1 MSLTCVSI
9 WAGSR
14 NKADVAKEPPNKDSA
29 LLQGCRRGDRQ
40 AQRALY
46 DQYKDWVFGIAYRMS
61 NHQQQAEDITQEVFI
76 RLFRKI
82 DSFRGDSAFSSW
94 LYRLAMNVC
103 INHLKKEKKYRE
115 RILNELSNSQNQN
128 TSFAK
133 GEKPTFDMKPYLEK
147 AIRALPEGYRA
158 VFVLY
163 QIEGYGHREI
173 ARMLNISEG
182 TSKSQLHKARLEL
195 RKFLEPYISMH
206 QSF

>member
-1 MSLTCVSI
+1 MSLTCLSI

-14 NKADVAKEPPNKDSA
+14 NKEDVATEPPDKDSA

-46 DQYKDWVFGIAYRMS
+46 DRYKDWVFSIAYRMS
-61 NHQQQAEDITQEVFI
+61 NHQQQAEDITQEVFV

-103 INHLKKEKKYRE
+103 INHFKKEKKHRE
-115 RILNELSNSQNQN
+115 RIVNELSDNNKQNA
-128 TSFAK
+128 SFAK
-133 GEKPTFDMKPYLEK
+133 GERETFDMKPYLEK
-147 AIRALPEGYRA
+147 AISALPAGYRA

-163 QIEGYGHREI
+163 QIEGYGHKEI
-173 ARMLNISEG
+173 AEMLNISAG

-195 RKFLEPYISMH
+195 RRLLTPYIAMH

>member
-1 MSLTCVSI
+1 M
-9 WAGSR
+9 
-14 NKADVAKEPPNKDSA
+14 
-29 LLQGCRRGDRQ
+29 
-40 AQRALY
+40 
-46 DQYKDWVFGIAYRMS
+46 
-61 NHQQQAEDITQEVFI
+61 
-76 RLFRKI
+76 
-82 DSFRGDSAFSSW
+82 
-94 LYRLAMNVC
+94 
-103 INHLKKEKKYRE
+103 
-115 RILNELSNSQNQN
+115 NELSNSQNQN

>member
-1 MSLTCVSI
+1 MSLTCFSI

>member
-1 MSLTCVSI
+1 MSLTCFSI

-103 INHLKKEKKYRE
+103 INHLKKENNYRE